1 MCAKTPET
9 PGPTDTGSKQIAT
22 LSRKEREALVAE
34 LTPMVR
40 ATANRVAR
48 RVPRHVDVD
57 DLLSAGMIGLFDAIE
72 KFDRAKATDFN
83 KYAAI
88 RVKGAILDELRAQDP
103 MTRATRK
110 KVNELDRT
118 SRGLAQSLGRT
129 PTEHEL
135 ASHLSMDPERLRELK
150 EQLEP
155 VLFTS
160 MEALAQDGIDVTSF
174 MSDAPSLSALDLLE
188 QKDMRDVIEREISG
202 LRSDRQQLALRFC
215 FFDGMSN
222 REIAKV
228 LDISESRASQLL
240 SEGLDA
246 LSKRLVVA
254 LRQIEEQRGNSQRG
268 RLRGVRWQIA
278 RAS

>member
-1 MCAKTPET
+1 MCVKTPET
-9 PGPTDTGSKQIAT
+9 AGPADAAPKSIAT
-22 LSRKEREALVAE
+22 LSRKEREALVVE

-72 KFDRAKATDFN
+72 KFDRAKATDFK

-118 SRGLAQSLGRT
+118 SRGLAQSLGRA
-129 PTEHEL
+129 PTEKEL
-135 ASHLSMDPERLRELK
+135 ASHLSMEPERLRELK

-160 MEALAQDGIDVTSF
+160 MEALAQDGIDVTPW
-174 MSDAPSLSALDLLE
+174 MNEAPALSALDLLE
-188 QKDMRDVIEREISG
+188 QKDMRALIDREISG

-254 LRQIEEQRGNSQRG
+254 LRQIEEQRGNTQRG